1 MTAFFLQQLIN
12 GLTLGAVY
20 GLIAIG
26 YTMVYGIIG
35 MINFAHGE
43 VYMVSAYLCAIGL
56 ALLSFFG
63 IHSFPLLIFATLVFT
78 IVVTGVYGWA
88 IERIAYRPL
97 RNSTRLAPLISAIGM
112 SLILQNY
119 VQLSQGPNQQGIPT
133 LLSGALRMTVGDG
146 VVQITWTKVF
156 ILVAA
161 LVGMLTLTWII
172 QYTRLG
178 RICRATQQDR
188 RMAAILGINTDR
200 VISLV
205 FVIGAAMAGLAGVL
219 VTMNYG
225 TFDFYIGFIIG
236 IKAFTAAVL
245 GGIGLAI
252 SGVPYAALLTV
263 VMIFT
268 CLVQLGPLL
277 VLVPSIIW
285 LYWSGDTT
293 WGTVL
298 LVWSCV
304 VGTMDNVIRPVLIR
318 MGADLPMILILTGV
332 IGGLIAFGMIGLFIG
347 PVLLA
352 VSWRLYDAWVH
363 EVPPPPKDPD
373 VVLEELSELEAGR
386 K

>member
-1 MTAFFLQQLIN
+1 MAAFFLQQLIN

-56 ALLSFFG
+56 ALLAYFG
-63 IHSFPLLIFATLVFT
+63 IHSFPLLIFGTLVFT
-78 IVVTGVYGWA
+78 IIVTGVYGWA

-133 LLSGALRMTVGDG
+133 LMHGVLRLTVGDG
-146 VVQITWTKVF
+146 VVQITWTKIF
-156 ILVAA
+156 ILLAA
-161 LVGMLTLTWII
+161 FIGMVVLSWII
-172 QYTRLG
+172 NHTQLG
-178 RICRATQQDR
+178 RVCRATQQDR

-205 FVIGAAMAGLAGVL
+205 FMIGAAMAGLAGVL

-245 GGIGLAI
+245 GGIGSLPGAMLGGLLLGI
-252 SGVPYAALLTV
+252 AEAQFAGLVNSDYKDVFSFALLV
-263 VMIFT
+263 AILIFRPQG
-268 CLVQLGPLL
+268 LLG
-277 VLVPSIIW
+277 
-285 LYWSGDTT
+285 
-293 WGTVL
+293 
-298 LVWSCV
+298 
-304 VGTMDNVIRPVLIR
+304 RPVV
-318 MGADLPMILILTGV
+318 AKV
-332 IGGLIAFGMIGLFIG
+332 
-347 PVLLA
+347 
-352 VSWRLYDAWVH
+352 
-363 EVPPPPKDPD
+363 
-373 VVLEELSELEAGR
+373 
-386 K
+386 

>member
-1 MTAFFLQQLIN
+1 MTAVDRVPIPAAVGLAAGGAMTAFFLQQLIN

-161 LVGMLTLTWII
+161 LVGMLILTWII

-188 RMAAILGINTDR
+188 KMASILGINTDR
-200 VISLV
+200 VISYV
-205 FVIGAAMAGLAGVL
+205 FVIGAAMAALAGVL
-219 VTMNYG
+219 ITMNYG
-225 TFDFYIGFIIG
+225 TFDFYAGFIIG

-245 GGIGLAI
+245 GGIGSLPGAMLGGIILGI
-252 SGVPYAALLTV
+252 SESLFAG
-263 VMIFT
+263 
-268 CLVQLGPLL
+268 LVNSDYKDVFSFSLL
-277 VLVPSIIW
+277 VV
-285 LYWSGDTT
+285 
-293 WGTVL
+293 
-298 LVWSCV
+298 
-304 VGTMDNVIRPVLIR
+304 
-318 MGADLPMILILTGV
+318 ILIFRPQ
-332 IGGLIAFGMIGLFIG
+332 GLL
-347 PVLLA
+347 
-352 VSWRLYDAWVH
+352 
-363 EVPPPPKDPD
+363 
-373 VVLEELSELEAGR
+373 GR
-386 K
+386 PLVAKV

>member
-1 MTAFFLQQLIN
+1 MDAFFLQQMVN

-43 VYMVSAYLCAIGL
+43 VYMLSAYLCAIGL
-56 ALLSFFG
+56 ALLSAFG
-63 IHSFPLLIFATLVFT
+63 IHSFPLLIFGTLLFT
-78 IVVTGVYGWA
+78 IVITAVYGWT

-119 VQLSQGPNQQGIPT
+119 VQLSQGPNQQGVPT
-133 LLSGALRMTVGDG
+133 LLTGVLRLELESG

-156 ILVAA
+156 ILIAA
-161 LVGMLTLTWII
+161 ACGMALLTCII

-178 RICRATQQDR
+178 RICRAVQQDR

-205 FVIGAAMAGLAGVL
+205 FMIGASMAGLAGVL

-225 TFDFYIGFIIG
+225 TFDFYAGFIIG

-245 GGIGLAI
+245 GGIGSLPGAMLGGLLL
-252 SGVPYAALLTV
+252 GVAEAQFAGLVNSDYKDVFSFALLV
-263 VMIFT
+263 V
-268 CLVQLGPLL
+268 
-277 VLVPSIIW
+277 
-285 LYWSGDTT
+285 
-293 WGTVL
+293 
-298 LVWSCV
+298 
-304 VGTMDNVIRPVLIR
+304 
-318 MGADLPMILILTGV
+318 ILIFRPQ
-332 IGGLIAFGMIGLFIG
+332 GLL
-347 PVLLA
+347 
-352 VSWRLYDAWVH
+352 
-363 EVPPPPKDPD
+363 
-373 VVLEELSELEAGR
+373 GR
-386 K
+386 PLVAKV

>member
-1 MTAFFLQQLIN
+1 MTAVDRERNPAAVCLAAGGAMTAFFLQQLIN

-161 LVGMLTLTWII
+161 LVGMLILTWII

-245 GGIGLAI
+245 GGIGSLPGAI
-252 SGVPYAALLTV
+252 LGGLLLGVAEAQFAGLVNSDYKDVFSFALLV
-263 VMIFT
+263 
-268 CLVQLGPLL
+268 
-277 VLVPSIIW
+277 
-285 LYWSGDTT
+285 
-293 WGTVL
+293 
-298 LVWSCV
+298 
-304 VGTMDNVIRPVLIR
+304 
-318 MGADLPMILILTGV
+318 AILIFRPQ
-332 IGGLIAFGMIGLFIG
+332 GLL
-347 PVLLA
+347 
-352 VSWRLYDAWVH
+352 
-363 EVPPPPKDPD
+363 
-373 VVLEELSELEAGR
+373 GR
-386 K
+386 PLVAKV

>member
-1 MTAFFLQQLIN
+1 MEAFFLQQLIN

-43 VYMVSAYLCAIGL
+43 VYMISAYLCAIGL
-56 ALLSFFG
+56 ALLTSFG
-63 IHSFPLLIFATLVFT
+63 IHSFPLLIFGTLVFT
-78 IVVTGVYGWA
+78 IVITGVYGWA
-88 IERIAYRPL
+88 IERVAYRPL

-133 LLSGALRMTVGDG
+133 MLTGVLRFDVGDG
-146 VVQITWTKVF
+146 IVQITWTKVF
-156 ILVAA
+156 ILIAA
-161 LVGMLTLTWII
+161 FLGMAILTWII

-188 RMAAILGINTDR
+188 RMASILGINTDR

-225 TFDFYIGFIIG
+225 TFDFYAGFIIG

-245 GGIGLAI
+245 GGIGSLPGAML
-252 SGVPYAALLTV
+252 GGLL
-263 VMIFT
+263 
-268 CLVQLGPLL
+268 LGIAEAQFAGMVNSDYKDVFSFGLL
-277 VLVPSIIW
+277 VV
-285 LYWSGDTT
+285 
-293 WGTVL
+293 
-298 LVWSCV
+298 
-304 VGTMDNVIRPVLIR
+304 
-318 MGADLPMILILTGV
+318 ILIFRPQ
-332 IGGLIAFGMIGLFIG
+332 GLL
-347 PVLLA
+347 
-352 VSWRLYDAWVH
+352 
-363 EVPPPPKDPD
+363 
-373 VVLEELSELEAGR
+373 GR
-386 K
+386 PLVTKV

>member
-1 MTAFFLQQLIN
+1 MAAFFLQQLIN

-56 ALLSFFG
+56 ALLAYFG
-63 IHSFPLLIFATLVFT
+63 IHSFPLLIFGTLVFT
-78 IVVTGVYGWA
+78 IIVTGVYGWA

-133 LLSGALRMTVGDG
+133 LMHGVLRITVGDG
-146 VVQITWTKVF
+146 VVQITWTKIF
-156 ILVAA
+156 ILLAA
-161 LVGMLTLTWII
+161 FVGMVVLSWII
-172 QYTRLG
+172 NHTQLG
-178 RICRATQQDR
+178 RVCRATQQDR
-188 RMAAILGINTDR
+188 WMAAILGINTDR

-205 FVIGAAMAGLAGVL
+205 FMIGAAMAGLAGVL

-245 GGIGLAI
+245 GGIGSLPGAMLGGLLL
-252 SGVPYAALLTV
+252 GVAEAQFAGLVNSDYKDVFSFALLV
-263 VMIFT
+263 AILIFRPQG
-268 CLVQLGPLL
+268 LLG
-277 VLVPSIIW
+277 
-285 LYWSGDTT
+285 
-293 WGTVL
+293 
-298 LVWSCV
+298 
-304 VGTMDNVIRPVLIR
+304 RPVV
-318 MGADLPMILILTGV
+318 AKV
-332 IGGLIAFGMIGLFIG
+332 
-347 PVLLA
+347 
-352 VSWRLYDAWVH
+352 
-363 EVPPPPKDPD
+363 
-373 VVLEELSELEAGR
+373 
-386 K
+386 